1 MSLRPFRNIDRKK
14 TKVINVGDVKI
25 GGDNPISVQSMTN
38 TLTTDI
44 KSTINQINEI
54 HEEGA
59 DIVRVSC
66 PDEDSTKAL
75 KEITQN
81 VKLPVIADIHF
92 HYKRAIEAAE
102 NGAKC
107 LRINPGNIGDK
118 QKIHDVLNAAKNNDC
133 SIRIGVNAGSLE
145 KDILEKYKEPCP
157 EALVES
163 ALRNIKVL
171 EDQNFFNFKVSVKS
185 SDVFLS
191 IAAYRQL
198 SKAMDYPLH
207 LGITEAGS
215 FVSGSVK
222 SSIGLGT
229 LLLDG
234 IGDTIRIS
242 LSDDPVKEIKI
253 GNEILKSLGMR
264 NRGVKIIS
272 CPSRARQAFQVID
285 TVKILEEKLSH
296 IKTSV
301 TLSIIG
307 CVVNGPGE
315 AAMTDV
321 GITGGGKGNNMLYLS
336 GVQSKKV
343 LTNEIIDKVVFE
355 VEKKSFRARK
365 KIMIPAKTIEE
376 LILKHSALEK
386 DLSSGDID
394 KKLFAEKSKEY
405 SDVNEIIENARK
417 YLSYED
423 DKKDLE
429 KILNDNSAD
438 KELKDMAELELLDL
452 KNEFEINE
460 KKLKLF
466 LLPKDEADK
475 KNAIIE
481 IRAGTGG
488 LEASLFASDL
498 FKMYEKVSHK
508 KKWTLELISISRS
521 DAGGLKEVI
530 ASIKGTNIYSTLK
543 YESGVHRVQ
552 RVPDTETQGRVHTS
566 AATVAVLPEAE
577 EVDLKINESD
587 LRIDVFRAGGP
598 GGQSVN
604 TTDSAVRITHIP
616 TGLSVSQQDE
626 KSQHK
631 NKAKGMKILRSRLYE
646 LERSRIDQERSQ
658 DRKTKIGTGDRS
670 ERIRT
675 YNFPQ
680 GRVTDHRINLTL
692 HRLEEF
698 LEGEA
703 FDEMIESLTLQAQ
716 EDSLSSLN

>member
-1 MSLRPFRNIDRKK
+1 MIPLK
-14 TKVINVGDVKI
+14 TIQELI
-25 GGDNPISVQSMTN
+25 
-38 TLTTDI
+38 I
-44 KSTINQINEI
+44 K
-54 HEEGA
+54 H
-59 DIVRVSC
+59 
-66 PDEDSTKAL
+66 
-75 KEITQN
+75 
-81 VKLPVIADIHF
+81 
-92 HYKRAIEAAE
+92 
-102 NGAKC
+102 
-107 LRINPGNIGDK
+107 
-118 QKIHDVLNAAKNNDC
+118 
-133 SIRIGVNAGSLE
+133 
-145 KDILEKYKEPCP
+145 
-157 EALVES
+157 
-163 ALRNIKVL
+163 
-171 EDQNFFNFKVSVKS
+171 
-185 SDVFLS
+185 
-191 IAAYRQL
+191 
-198 SKAMDYPLH
+198 
-207 LGITEAGS
+207 
-215 FVSGSVK
+215 
-222 SSIGLGT
+222 SSI
-229 LLLDG
+229 
-234 IGDTIRIS
+234 
-242 LSDDPVKEIKI
+242 
-253 GNEILKSLGMR
+253 
-264 NRGVKIIS
+264 
-272 CPSRARQAFQVID
+272 
-285 TVKILEEKLSH
+285 
-296 IKTSV
+296 
-301 TLSIIG
+301 
-307 CVVNGPGE
+307 
-315 AAMTDV
+315 
-321 GITGGGKGNNMLYLS
+321 
-336 GVQSKKV
+336 
-343 LTNEIIDKVVFE
+343 
-355 VEKKSFRARK
+355 
-365 KIMIPAKTIEE
+365 
-376 LILKHSALEK
+376 EK
-386 DLSSGDID
+386 DLSSGDLD
-394 KKLFAEKSKEY
+394 NKLFAEKSKEY
-405 SDVNEIIENARK
+405 SDLNEIIKSA
-417 YLSYED
+417 
-423 DKKDLE
+423 KDYISFKTEKEELE

-438 KELKDMAELELLDL
+438 EELKKMADLELIDL
-452 KNEFEINE
+452 QNRYETNE

-508 KKWTLELISISRS
+508 KKWSLELISISRS

-577 EVDLKINESD
+577 EVDLKINDSD

-631 NKAKGMKILRSRLYE
+631 NKAKGMKILRARLYE

-692 HRLEEF
+692 HKLDEF

-716 EDSLSSLN
+716 EESLNNLK

>member
-1 MSLRPFRNIDRKK
+1 
-14 TKVINVGDVKI
+14 
-25 GGDNPISVQSMTN
+25 
-38 TLTTDI
+38 
-44 KSTINQINEI
+44 
-54 HEEGA
+54 
-59 DIVRVSC
+59 
-66 PDEDSTKAL
+66 
-75 KEITQN
+75 
-81 VKLPVIADIHF
+81 
-92 HYKRAIEAAE
+92 
-102 NGAKC
+102 
-107 LRINPGNIGDK
+107 
-118 QKIHDVLNAAKNNDC
+118 
-133 SIRIGVNAGSLE
+133 
-145 KDILEKYKEPCP
+145 
-157 EALVES
+157 
-163 ALRNIKVL
+163 
-171 EDQNFFNFKVSVKS
+171 
-185 SDVFLS
+185 
-191 IAAYRQL
+191 
-198 SKAMDYPLH
+198 
-207 LGITEAGS
+207 
-215 FVSGSVK
+215 
-222 SSIGLGT
+222 
-229 LLLDG
+229 
-234 IGDTIRIS
+234 
-242 LSDDPVKEIKI
+242 
-253 GNEILKSLGMR
+253 
-264 NRGVKIIS
+264 
-272 CPSRARQAFQVID
+272 
-285 TVKILEEKLSH
+285 
-296 IKTSV
+296 
-301 TLSIIG
+301 
-307 CVVNGPGE
+307 
-315 AAMTDV
+315 
-321 GITGGGKGNNMLYLS
+321 
-336 GVQSKKV
+336 
-343 LTNEIIDKVVFE
+343 
-355 VEKKSFRARK
+355 
-365 KIMIPAKTIEE
+365 MIPEKTIKE
-376 LILKHSALEK
+376 LINKHSILEK
-386 DLSSGDID
+386 DLSSGSID
-394 KKLFAEKSKEY
+394 KKIFAEKSKEY
-405 SDVNEIIENARK
+405 SDLNEIVEDAKR
-417 YLSYED
+417 YLAYEK
-423 DKKDLE
+423 DKLELE
-429 KILNDNSAD
+429 KILEDQSTDQEFVNMAQT
-438 KELKDMAELELLDL
+438 ELTNL
-452 KNEFEINE
+452 KIQYEKNE

-508 KKWTLELISISRS
+508 KKWSLELISISRS

-530 ASIKGTNIYSTLK
+530 ASIKGNNIYSTLK

-577 EVDLKINESD
+577 EVDLKINDSD

-716 EDSLSSLN
+716 EDSLSNLN